1 MMRTFNL
8 RIILNFINQIK
19 HLKIIK
25 FNNNHIK
32 LQIIKF
38 ITTMNMRPNKL
49 SLNRINLMII
59 ILNKYIIKFLRKM
72 IINIY
77 KNFKLHLI

>member
-1 MMRTFNL
+1 MRTFNL

-72 IINIY
+72 IINMH
-77 KNFKLHLI
+77 KNFYLHLI

>member
-1 MMRTFNL
+1 MRTFNL

-38 ITTMNMRPNKL
+38 TTTMNMRPNKL

-72 IINIY
+72 IINMY
-77 KNFKLHLI
+77 KKFYLHLI